1 MKKIHRVILEN
12 QLAIMEALDYLMLP
26 QRPRKK
32 VDIRKR
38 AMLEIA
44 KREGETGVLLEK
56 DNMKKRTKVRYKER
70 KYEQQ

>member
-32 VDIRKR
+32 EYILDQ
-38 AMLEIA
+38 AMLEIKEA
-44 KREGETGVLLEK
+44 EKKTGDLMVK
-56 DNMKKRTKVRYKER
+56 DNMKKRTKVDIRR